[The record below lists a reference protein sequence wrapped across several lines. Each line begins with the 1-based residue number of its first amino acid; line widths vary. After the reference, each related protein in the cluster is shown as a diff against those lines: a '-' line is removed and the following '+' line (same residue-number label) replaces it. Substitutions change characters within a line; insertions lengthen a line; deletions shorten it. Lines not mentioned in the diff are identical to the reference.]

1 MAKRSKPP
9 AQLVDDEVAKQV
21 DEFLDA
27 FIPGILASAERRQ
40 GLWPKVERLVNQA
53 LTSGDTKGLKDLVPM
68 LQFLAKEDKQILDR
82 KLGQAVQRQ
91 EVQVDQVIEQRVI
104 HTSLPELLAQRRER
118 PMIEAEVVRDES
130 N

>member
-9 AQLVDDEVAKQV
+9 AQLVDDEVERQV
-21 DEFLDA
+21 NEFLDELV
-27 FIPGILASAERRQ
+27 PTVLASARRRQ
-40 GLWPKVERLVNQA
+40 GLWPKVEKLVDQA
-53 LTSGDTKGLKDLVPM
+53 ITSGDTKALKDLVPM
-68 LQFLAKEDKQILDR
+68 LALLAKEDKQLLDR
-82 KLGQAVQRQ
+82 RMGQAVQRQ